1 MKWRSR
7 PSNHKIN
14 RITPIITSN
23 LNILTSF
30 YLSSLLTWLP
40 SKVRLF
46 GYYTSLP
53 DNNACVVQGTSKT
66 LIIGGY
72 LSTSRV
78 IFT

>member
-7 PSNHKIN
+7 PSNHRIN

-23 LNILTSF
+23 LSILTSF
-30 YLSSLLTWLP
+30 CLPSLLTWLP
-40 SKVRLF
+40 GKVSLF

-53 DNNACVVQGTSKT
+53 DNGACLMQGTSKT
-66 LIIGGY
+66 LVIGAY